1 MRKEIEIQQ
10 ILKSLRVVKAATKQN
25 FTEEEWLEFKRDND
39 TRQLHLT
46 SLTEKNLF
54 KEEKKSSFSSS
65 IFRGFTTGKRGL
77 PSNKRSNTTKL
88 RGAAGL
94 VSIVQLKKAPKSSEQ
109 SEEQAE
115 EAKNIPLK
123 QAAPSS
129 RNDANGQVNIQ
140 NSLSML
146 IRQQDVDSEDLEGK
160 QDEREVEVNREEADT
175 KILELQREIDQ
186 MQLSYAESDNFSETN
201 AHTP

>member
-77 PSNKRSNTTKL
+77 PSNKRSSTTKL

-175 KILELQREIDQ
+175 KILEL
-186 MQLSYAESDNFSETN
+186 
-201 AHTP
+201 